1 MNARARVPK
10 LEFNDYAYRDIALDG
25 RFENRRFTG
34 KIASDDPNMTF
45 DFDGDLDFNGE
56 QPVYHFDLN
65 LVNADL
71 HELHFNRR
79 DTVSRVRCGLHAQA
93 SGTSLDNINGEA
105 EIFDM
110 TYVNQLDTVR
120 TGRIRL
126 LAENGSDRKLI
137 GLYSPFADAELRG
150 KLSYE
155 NMFSYFSNTLRSYL
169 PSLSERPRT
178 AEDSVPSVA
187 GASRIDSYYLLD
199 VNVKR
204 ANNVAGI
211 FSPGLRLAQGT
222 KLVFLFNPE
231 SDVFSLT
238 LDSELI
244 ENERFFVS
252 DLKASCRNQ
261 GDSISLFVT
270 AADLFAKGMY
280 MPDFSVIGGAKE
292 NRINLAARFNNS
304 DNGTYALLGTTSTLG
319 RDPQSGVPQVRVRF
333 NPSSFTTNGRT
344 WRIWARQIV
353 FDSTRIDVDRFSI
366 SCGQQRLSVDGSGL
380 A

>member
-1 MNARARVPK
+1 M
-10 LEFNDYAYRDIALDG
+10 
-25 RFENRRFTG
+25 
-34 KIASDDPNMTF
+34 
-45 DFDGDLDFNGE
+45 
-56 QPVYHFDLN
+56 
-65 LVNADL
+65 
-71 HELHFNRR
+71 
-79 DTVSRVRCGLHAQA
+79 
-93 SGTSLDNINGEA
+93 
-105 EIFDM
+105 
-110 TYVNQLDTVR
+110 
-120 TGRIRL
+120 
-126 LAENGSDRKLI
+126 
-137 GLYSPFADAELRG
+137 
-150 KLSYE
+150 
-155 NMFSYFSNTLRSYL
+155 
-169 PSLSERPRT
+169 
-178 AEDSVPSVA
+178 
-187 GASRIDSYYLLD
+187 
-199 VNVKR
+199 NVKR

-344 WRIWARQIV
+344 WRIWAGRS
-353 FDSTRIDVDRFSI
+353 FSTPRGSTSTGSASPADSSGCPSTAWPRVAIGIRCAC
-366 SCGQQRLSVDGSGL
+366 SCTGST
-380 A
+380 